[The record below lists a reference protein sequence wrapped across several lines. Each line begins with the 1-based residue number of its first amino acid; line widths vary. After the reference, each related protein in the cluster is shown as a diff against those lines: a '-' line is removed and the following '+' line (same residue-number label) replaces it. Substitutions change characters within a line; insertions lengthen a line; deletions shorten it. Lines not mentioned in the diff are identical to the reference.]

1 MSGSVTGA
9 ATGSVSMTGSGAYNA
24 SNERFSIDLTMTG
37 ASLGATMQMSEVGE
51 GTTFYISSPMFG
63 SVLPGGKSWMKV
75 DLEEVLGEGIN
86 ADPREQL
93 DQLESVSDLTVVGS
107 EKIRGAQTTHYRG
120 LIDAEAAGL
129 SGGAAVPTDI
139 WVDGQGYVRRQ
150 TAKAPYDF
158 LGGAGSTEIRM
169 ELFAFGSAPEVVI
182 PPESMVF
189 DGGELLEDLGGL
201 EQLSQ

>member
-1 MSGSVTGA
+1 
-9 ATGSVSMTGSGAYNA
+9 
-24 SNERFSIDLTMTG
+24 
-37 ASLGATMQMSEVGE
+37 
-51 GTTFYISSPMFG
+51 MFG

-75 DLEEVLGEGIN
+75 DLEEVLGDGIN

-107 EKIRGAQTTHYRG
+107 DKIRGAQKTHYRG

-129 SGGAAVPTDI
+129 GGAVPTDI
-139 WVDGQGYVRRQ
+139 WVRRPGYVRRQ

-169 ELFAFGSAPEVVI
+169 ELFAFGSAPEAVI